1 MAGSGRQDRDIAR
14 AQLDRAA
21 MLAAEMDAG
30 ATARDP
36 HHFMNA
42 RMIVKIVVNSVSPAS
57 RPAVAFKNIFE
68 DSSRVKGSRQA
79 DGAPKDDKRPA
90 RMIGRLSVIPE
101 SEFADSS
108 EADQFAELRLGG
120 AFPAGHFLGRF
131 LKSSRKNMTTPSVS
145 APMRIGF
152 RPSGSGCIRKCHNG
166 ARTANVLS
174 ELIAKNE

>member
-131 LKSSRKNMTTPSVS
+131 LEIFKKKHDNALRLGTDENRLSS
-145 APMRIGF
+145 F
-152 RPSGSGCIRKCHNG
+152 RFRLHPEMPQWRPDRKC
-166 ARTANVLS
+166 AERTDS
-174 ELIAKNE
+174 QE